1 MPSGDEVTMSTDD
14 LAALEVELQQDFEL
28 TLPQIADLAKLPED
42 QRRPIVDDWRA
53 LGKLSWTVIPSKM
66 ARFESILNILAA
78 IASPITVIAGGAT
91 GIAGVITAFKAI

>member
-1 MPSGDEVTMSTDD
+1 MTPDD

-28 TLPQIADLAKLPED
+28 TLAQIADLAKLPEE
-42 QRRPIVDDWRA
+42 QRAPIVADWRA

-78 IASPITVIAGGAT
+78 IASPITVIVGGVS
-91 GIAGVITAFKAI
+91 GVAGVITAFKGI